1 MEEEEEELDDNMV
14 RRVEGMECVFSKRL
28 SPTENSSNVNPAE
41 TEREE
46 EGEEEAAKDDAAN

>member
-1 MEEEEEELDDNMV
+1 MEEEELDDNMV